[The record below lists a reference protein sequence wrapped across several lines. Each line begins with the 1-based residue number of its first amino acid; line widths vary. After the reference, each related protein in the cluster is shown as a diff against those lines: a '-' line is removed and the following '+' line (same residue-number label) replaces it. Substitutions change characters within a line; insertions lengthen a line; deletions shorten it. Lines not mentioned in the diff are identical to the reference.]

1 MDKEERAASRVGFLT
16 LHQQFTLDWVC
27 ENLVEA
33 FGNVAYLVGSVLK
46 TPDFR
51 DVDVRMMLD
60 DEKFKTMFPN
70 EYVHKFFNAA
80 VSEWMSN
87 RTGLPIDFQFQ
98 DHTEANKKHGGV
110 RNPLGLVAIHNKDK
124 PPSVGG

>member
-1 MDKEERAASRVGFLT
+1 MSPEDRAKSRVGFLA

-27 ENLVEA
+27 EQLLDA
-33 FGNVAYLVGSVLK
+33 FGNVAYLVGSVLDR
-46 TPDFR
+46 PDFR
-51 DVDVRMMLD
+51 DVDVRMMLND
-60 DEKFKTMFPN
+60 KDFKTMFPN
-70 EYVHKFFNAA
+70 EYAHKFFNAV

-98 DHTEANKKHGGV
+98 DHTEANAKHGGK